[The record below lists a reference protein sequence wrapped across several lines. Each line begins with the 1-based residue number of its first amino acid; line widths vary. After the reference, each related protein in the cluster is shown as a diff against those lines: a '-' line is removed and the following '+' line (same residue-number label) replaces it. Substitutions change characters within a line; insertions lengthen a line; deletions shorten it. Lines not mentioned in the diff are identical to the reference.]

1 MATIKTFWDLQVWQK
16 AHQLVLV
23 VYKITGSFPT
33 QETYGLVSQLRRAA
47 LSVASN
53 IVEGFKRRSV
63 RDSIHFYNMADASLE
78 EVKLHGFTAV
88 ASCRT
93 GFRGAEPRTESHSS
107 TGLCPWLSGA
117 WVKYQLLVA
126 RDLNYINK
134 QVYEATIE
142 LAEEVSKMLRG

>member
-78 EVKLHGFTAV
+78 EVK
-88 ASCRT
+88 
-93 GFRGAEPRTESHSS
+93 
-107 TGLCPWLSGA
+107 
-117 WVKYQLLVA
+117 YQLLVA